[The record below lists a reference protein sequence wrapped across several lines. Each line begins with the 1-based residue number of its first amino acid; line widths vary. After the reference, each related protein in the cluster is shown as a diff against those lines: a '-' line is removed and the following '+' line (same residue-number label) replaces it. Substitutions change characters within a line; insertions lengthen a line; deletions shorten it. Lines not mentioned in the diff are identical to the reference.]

1 MMMSCFVVG
10 RGVLAVGRG
19 QCFDLSGVNLLAQD
33 VSKTS
38 HDLLPFDVSLE
49 KGTGGINSCQIGLA
63 QRN

>member
-1 MMMSCFVVG
+1 MMSCIVVG

-38 HDLLPFDVSLE
+38 HDLLPFDAGPQI
-49 KGTGGINSCQIGLA
+49 GTGDLNSYQIGLA